1 MSLFMQVEIAR
12 YLLFSEV
19 AIVLFIYWVL
29 LLYVW
34 KLPFI
39 QVT

>member
-19 AIVLFIYWVL
+19 AIVHFIYWVL

-39 QVT
+39 QVI